1 MISVIETHDLCKS
14 YNGRIVVEHL
24 NLSVPQ
30 GCVYGFLIRTVPE
43 NQQV

>member
-24 NLSVPQ
+24 NLSTV
-30 GCVYGFLIRTVPE
+30 FLVRTVPE